1 MHGSMRGFDSGRS
14 SRRRMRYSEGKPRFR
29 KLDHEPLSTTEDVP
43 ELLKEQVEALLETG
57 EEIKISIS
65 TDLRFDG
72 AYGKDWLLITNRRL
86 IAFNQNDVLGHNMRE
101 VPLSSVEGHWNNSSK
116 EERYSL
122 LRIGCQPLNTP
133 TDLLCSKMEGL
144 TKSGRMRN

>member
-72 AYGKDWLLITNRRL
+72 TYGKDWLLITNRRL
-86 IAFNQNDVLGHNMRE
+86 IAFNQNMFSVTICARCLSHLSKGIGTTHPRE
-101 VPLSSVEGHWNNSSK
+101 NGI
-116 EERYSL
+116 RY
-122 LRIGCQPLNTP
+122 CA
-133 TDLLCSKMEGL
+133 
-144 TKSGRMRN
+144 